1 MKRIFLALICMFA
14 CELFAKTGNLGV
26 VTAYPYIASIAE
38 NIGKDRI
45 AVNPLARGDYD
56 PHVITPKPSYIG
68 KLRNADLLIING
80 AQLEIGWLPSI
91 LNQAANPDIQPGN
104 KGFLDLSRYVTLI
117 EVPTSVSRGQGDVH
131 PDGNPHFILD
141 PDNVPPIADAITD
154 KLCELDPNN
163 EPFYRKNHDEF
174 LGLWNKKLE
183 EWNDK
188 MRSLNGVEVIEYHK
202 IFDYFICRFG
212 LILAGTVEPLPG
224 IPPTSRHIQNLEGV
238 IQSKKIKLILQ
249 DVYNPKD
256 ASLHLS
262 KKFGIKMVLVP
273 HDVGTVKEVTD
284 IFSLFDE
291 IVGRILQ

>member
-1 MKRIFLALICMFA
+1 MKRIFLVLLCVFA
-14 CELFAKTGNLGV
+14 YELFARAGNLRV
-26 VTAYPYIASIAE
+26 VTAYPYIASITE

-45 AVNPLARGDYD
+45 KVNSLARGDYD
-56 PHVITPKPSYIG
+56 PHVIIPKPSYIG

-80 AQLEIGWLPSI
+80 AQLEIGWLPPI

-117 EVPTSVSRGQGDVH
+117 EVPTSVSRAQGDVH

-141 PDNVPPIADAITD
+141 PNNVSKLSNAITD
-154 KLCELDPNN
+154 KLCEMDPDN
-163 EPFYRKNHDEF
+163 EPFYRKNHEEF

-188 MRSLNGVEVIEYHK
+188 MKMLAGVEVIEYHK
-202 IFDYFICRFG
+202 IFDYFIRRFG
-212 LILAGTVEPLPG
+212 LILVGTVEPLPG
-224 IPPTSRHIQNLEGV
+224 IPPTSRHIKYLEGL
-238 IQSKKIKLILQ
+238 IQTKKVKLILQ

-262 KKFGIKMVLVP
+262 EKFGIKMVTVP
-273 HDVGTVKEVTD
+273 HDVSAVKEAAD

-291 IVGRILQ
+291 IVRRILP